1 MQMNSSSRRSAGRR
15 LPLWLILLIYTLVLA
30 LVITVGFCAVMG
42 KPGLTM
48 VKAYLLAK
56 FAFVEVDA
64 DLDSAVNQ
72 GLDSFVN
79 GLGDRW
85 SYFLDPEDLS
95 ATTERRANSYV
106 GVGITVL
113 QHSREDGLVVQ
124 AVTKDGP
131 AEKAGIVPGDV
142 ITAIDGT
149 PMTPDNQETSTDLIR
164 GEAGTEVTLTV
175 LHEDGT
181 SEDIVCKRATVHNAS
196 ASNLMLEDNLGL
208 VRLENFYSGSA
219 ASFKENVEALLAQQ
233 PDGLVI
239 DVRSNPGGYVD
250 ELESI
255 LDYLLPEGPVFRM
268 KPRWGTETVK
278 ESDADCI
285 DLPMVVLVNA
295 DTYSAA
301 ELLAAQLR
309 ESVGAKIVGEVTS
322 GKGYSQMTYSLPNGS
337 GMGISTAEYTT
348 GGGHSLI
355 GEGITPDVDLNM
367 DRSIPLLGE
376 ADTQLQAAVELL
388 LQRD

>member
-1 MQMNSSSRRSAGRR
+1 MQMNSSSRRTGRR
-15 LPLWLILLIYTLVLA
+15 LPLWLILLLYTLLLA
-30 LVITVGFCAVMG
+30 LIGTIVFCTVMG
-42 KPGLTM
+42 RPGLTM

-56 FAFVEVDA
+56 FAFVEEDA
-64 DLDSAVNQ
+64 DLDTAVNQ
-72 GLDSFVN
+72 GLDAFVD

-85 SYFLDPEDLS
+85 SYFLDPSSLT
-95 ATTERRANSYV
+95 ATTERRANNYV

-113 QHSREDGLVVQ
+113 QHNREDGLVVQ
-124 AVTKDGP
+124 AVSKDGP

-149 PMTPDNQETSTDLIR
+149 LMTDENQESSTDLIR
-164 GEAGTEVTLTV
+164 GEEGTEVTLTV
-175 LHEDGT
+175 LHADGT
-181 SEDIVCKRATVHNAS
+181 TEDFVCKRAQLHNPS
-196 ASNLMLEDNLGL
+196 AMSEMLEDNLGL

-219 ASFKENVEALLAQQ
+219 ASFKQNVESLLEQN

-250 ELESI
+250 ELETI

-278 ESDADCI
+278 ESDENCV

-309 ESVGAKIVGEVTS
+309 ESIGAKIVGELTS

-337 GMGISTAEYTT
+337 GMGLSTAEYTT
-348 GGGHSLI
+348 GSGHSLI
-355 GEGITPDVDLNM
+355 GEGITPDVPLDM
-367 DRSIPLLGE
+367 DRSVPLLGE
-376 ADTQLQAAVELL
+376 EDTQLQAAVDLL
-388 LQRD
+388 LQEGI

>member
-1 MQMNSSSRRSAGRR
+1 MHMNSSSRRPAGRR
-15 LPLWLILLIYTLVLA
+15 LPLWLILLLYTLVLA
-30 LVITVGFCAVMG
+30 LIGTAVFCAVMG
-42 KPGLTM
+42 RPGLTM
-48 VKAYLLAK
+48 MKAYLLAK
-56 FAFVEVDA
+56 FAFVEKDA

-72 GLDSFVN
+72 GLNSFVD

-85 SYFLDPEDLS
+85 SYFLDPSDLT
-95 ATTERRANSYV
+95 ATSERRANSYV

-113 QHSREDGLVVQ
+113 QHSREDGLLVH
-124 AVTKDGP
+124 AVSKGGP
-131 AEKAGIVPGDV
+131 AEQAGIVPGDV

-149 PMTPDNQETSTDLIR
+149 PMTPDNQETATDRIR
-164 GEAGTEVTLTV
+164 GEAGTSVTLTV
-175 LHEDGT
+175 LHADGT
-181 SEDIVCKRATVHNAS
+181 AEDIVCTRAKLHNAS
-196 ASNLMLEDNLGL
+196 AMNLMLENNLGL
-208 VRLENFYSGSA
+208 VRLENFYSGAA
-219 ASFKENVEALLAQQ
+219 ASFKENVEALLAQS
-233 PDGLVI
+233 PEGLVI

-268 KPRWGTETVK
+268 KPRWGMETVR

-337 GMGISTAEYTT
+337 GMGLSTAEYTT

-355 GEGITPDVDLNM
+355 GEGITPDVELEM
-367 DRSIPLLGE
+367 DRSVPLMGE
-376 ADTQLQAAVELL
+376 ADTQLQAAEDLL
-388 LQRD
+388 LQQG